1 MIKLF
6 LQALKLCPLLIISAF
21 FFVSNSTQAKTIHPE
36 KQLATDKQNVNG
48 INQFDTSKQIKQS
61 NKAPTVNQPYIELNQ
76 IEQYHQI
83 SGSQIDQIN
92 SVSQLS
98 DVQPTDWAF
107 QALQS
112 LVERYGCIAGYSNST
127 YRGNRAMTRYEFA
140 AGVNACLNRVNEL
153 IATATSDLVTK
164 EDLATLQRL
173 QGEFSAELATLRG
186 RVDSVEARTAQLE
199 AQQFSTT
206 TKLSGEAVFALN
218 GVFGD
223 KKAVPSGRVRGSLG
237 DIQNNETLT
246 DRVRLSLNTS
256 FTGKDLLRARLQAR
270 NTTPFNT
277 SVTGTNMTRLGF
289 DGDDGNNTVYLDQL
303 FYKFP
308 LGKDA
313 FVQIDAANDELID
326 RGFPLFSPVG
336 PSGSGAISRY
346 GRFSPIYR
354 VANYNL
360 GAAPSAGVSF
370 HYNPKGILGFD
381 LGYFPQTANN
391 PGNGFGITN
400 GAYAAVAQLDLNFS
414 KSFGVGVTYAH
425 TFDNPERRSI
435 TLFDST
441 GSLFANAPFGNIPTT
456 ANHYGIEASFKPSSR
471 LILFGWGGYT
481 QAIAELSPTKSP
493 ASSLNGATRLIGSRG
508 SKADIFYYAAGVAFP
523 DIGTKGS
530 LLGFVFGQSPKLT
543 GNDVREVLA
552 NGTTQRRKDSDT
564 AYSLEGFYR
573 YALSD
578 HIAITPGLLLI
589 LNPEHNSN
597 NPTEYIG
604 TLRTTF
610 TF

>member
-1 MIKLF
+1 MLNLF
-6 LQALKLCPLLIISAF
+6 LQALKLSPLIISAVF
-21 FFVSNSTQAKTIHPE
+21 LVANCTKANAIPPE
-36 KQLATDKQNVNG
+36 QKLTTDKQDV
-48 INQFDTSKQIKQS
+48 
-61 NKAPTVNQPYIELNQ
+61 
-76 IEQYHQI
+76 
-83 SGSQIDQIN
+83 DQVT

-112 LVERYGCIAGYSNST
+112 LVERYGCIAGYPNST

-140 AGVNACLNRVNEL
+140 AGLNACLDRVNEL
-153 IATATSDLVTK
+153 IATATSDLVKK

-173 QGEFSAELATLRG
+173 QEEYSGELATLRG
-186 RVDSVEARTAQLE
+186 RVDAVETQTAQLE

-206 TKLSGEAVFALN
+206 TKLAGEAVFALN

-237 DIQNNETLT
+237 DIKDNQTLV

-270 NTTPFNT
+270 NNTPFNT
-277 SVTGTNMTRLGF
+277 GVTGTNMSRLGF
-289 DGDDGNNTVYLDQL
+289 DGDEGNSVYLDQL

-308 LGKDA
+308 VGKNA
-313 FVQIDAANDELID
+313 SIQIDAANDELID

-360 GAAPSAGVSF
+360 GTAPSAGVSF
-370 HYNPKGILGFD
+370 HYNPQGKIGLD
-381 LGYFPQTANN
+381 LGYFPQTPNN

-400 GAYAAVAQLDLNFS
+400 GSYAAVAQLDLNFS
-414 KSFGVGVTYAH
+414 KNFGVGLTYAH

-456 ANHYGIEASFKPSSR
+456 ANHYGIEANFQPSSG
-471 LILFGWGGYT
+471 LILFGWGGYS
-481 QAIAELSPTKSP
+481 QAITELSPTKSP
-493 ASSLNGATRLIGSRG
+493 ANSLNGASRLIGSRG

-543 GNDVREVLA
+543 NNDVREVLP
-552 NGTTQRRKDSDT
+552 NGTTRRRKDSDT

-578 HIAITPGLLLI
+578 HIAITPGLLVI

-597 NPTEYIG
+597 NPTEYVG